1 MIFNI
6 AVVLIA
12 KMIKR
17 LKLLPKAMFL
27 VFLGTRTA
35 VVINIG
41 ETCYPSLLPT
51 SNLPRIAANRR

>member
-41 ETCYPSLLPT
+41 ETC
-51 SNLPRIAANRR
+51 